1 MWSSSKKSTSSHEIA
16 AMSSNATPPS
26 QPTTSGTTSSAFSRL
41 NRPGSGRL
49 SSGST
54 PPSSLSPSSPATGAP
69 GAAGGGGGGLVPE
82 HRIRPLP
89 PGSLAGLPAP
99 GGGFIDGGGLMSPE
113 QETKRAGLKISFSQP
128 NMKRS
133 QSQGFAPLTLPAFQQ
148 AVNIGKA
155 AEEKSKLLLHKGK
168 HSTGKLK
175 LEEGEFDFQADDLVD
190 HVSFQFP
197 LVSPTCENVCC
208 SMHHKIFQGEIGRG
222 AFGTVNKMGFSA
234 KGVTK
239 VS

>member
-1 MWSSSKKSTSSHEIA
+1 
-16 AMSSNATPPS
+16 
-26 QPTTSGTTSSAFSRL
+26 
-41 NRPGSGRL
+41 
-49 SSGST
+49 
-54 PPSSLSPSSPATGAP
+54 
-69 GAAGGGGGGLVPE
+69 
-82 HRIRPLP
+82 
-89 PGSLAGLPAP
+89 
-99 GGGFIDGGGLMSPE
+99 MSPE

-190 HVSFQFP
+190 HVSFHWCRQ
-197 LVSPTCENVCC
+197 
-208 SMHHKIFQGEIGRG
+208 
-222 AFGTVNKMGFSA
+222 SA
-234 KGVTK
+234 KMCVAQCIIKFSGRNRQRRVRDRQQDGILGEG
-239 VS
+239 SY

>member
-16 AMSSNATPPS
+16 AMSSSATPPS
-26 QPTTSGTTSSAFSRL
+26 QPSAGTTTSSAFSRL

-54 PPSSLSPSSPATGAP
+54 PPSSLSPSSPSGAH
-69 GAAGGGGGGLVPE
+69 AQAGTGGGLVPE

-89 PGSLAGLPAP
+89 PGSLGGLPAP
-99 GGGFIDGGGLMSPE
+99 GGGFIDGGPANLMSPE
-113 QETKRAGLKISFSQP
+113 QENKRSGLKISFSQP
-128 NMKRS
+128 SMKRS

-148 AVNIGKA
+148 AVNISKETS
-155 AEEKSKLLLHKGK
+155 EEKSKLLLHKGK

-190 HVSFQFP
+190 HVS
-197 LVSPTCENVCC
+197 
-208 SMHHKIFQGEIGRG
+208 
-222 AFGTVNKMGFSA
+222 
-234 KGVTK
+234 
-239 VS
+239 

>member
-41 NRPGSGRL
+41 NRGRL

-190 HVSFQFP
+190 H
-197 LVSPTCENVCC
+197 
-208 SMHHKIFQGEIGRG
+208 GEIGRG
-222 AFGTVNKMGFSA
+222 AFGTLTRWDSRRRELPR
-234 KGVTK
+234 
-239 VS
+239 SWQ